1 VSDDRL
7 DRELGDIFRAAANVE
22 LPGRL
27 LDQVASIPAR
37 RPARLTPSLRTAL
50 PIGSLLVGGLVVLAL
65 IWGMPRLAPAANQSS
80 ATPVAGPSRLT
91 VATSAAPKPCSISNP
106 TVAPADGGPTPTPWP
121 ATPSPIAPAGPTPTP
136 APGSFAR
143 VGSMTSARYGAT
155 ATLLKDGRVLIVG
168 GMGAGGN
175 LATAELYDPA
185 TCTFRATGSMPAPRA
200 GYTATLLSDGRVL
213 IAGGFDGFTSTLM
226 SALLYDPGTGSFS
239 TTGSMTLPRTNHSAT
254 LLPDGEVLIAGGE
267 ITSPGNTDNLASAEL
282 YDAITGTFR
291 ATGSMTATRNGEGV
305 ALLPDGRV
313 LFAGGNDGSRYTG
326 DLASAELY
334 DAITGKF
341 SPTGSML
348 AGWGESATVLQDG
361 RVLVLGEIRNLPI
374 GTLPTTRPSA
384 ELYDPTTGTFSMTG
398 PFGAPIGLTWPWAL
412 KSTLLPEGHVL
423 VLGGSSAQLYDP
435 AAGTFAP
442 TGSMT
447 TLRSNPA
454 VASLQDGSVLVTGG
468 SQPQGDTPGPILASA
483 ELFQP

>member
-1 VSDDRL
+1 MSDDRL

-282 YDAITGTFR
+282 YDAITG
-291 ATGSMTATRNGEGV
+291 
-305 ALLPDGRV
+305 
-313 LFAGGNDGSRYTG
+313 
-326 DLASAELY
+326 
-334 DAITGKF
+334 KF